1 MDTNELNGL
10 NIKLNLFD
18 QICKAFDE
26 NTWDRYDWRTKSA
39 TKKIIKHL
47 GDEIAFSCRIEDLLS
62 FIADEYGLDSNC
74 MVVSF
79 VQSGIPAKSTRGD
92 YPRFFSKYELA
103 VNEMDMVH
111 VGGVSITGYSDM
123 PQHHLISYYDGTI
136 GSNKYGSYLSRRSVC
151 SKNDLFENCERCFSI
166 YIDSLFDFAEPQA
179 DGKPLLE
186 HCRVSCSSADFSDS
200 NSPDYHHTSELTLES
215 DPYDVFLHIPVSFLA
230 EERSKNTTTYQLLSS
245 YFESVQEKEA
255 AIVKKKA

>member
-1 MDTNELNGL
+1 MAINELE
-10 NIKLNLFD
+10 IKLNLYD
-18 QICKAFDE
+18 EICREFYEKNWGNDE
-26 NTWDRYDWRTKSA
+26 WRTHFA
-39 TKKIIKHL
+39 TEKIIKYW
-47 GDEIAFSCRIEDLLS
+47 GNEIAFSCRIEDLLS
-62 FIADEYGLDSNC
+62 FIADKYNLDSNC

-103 VNEMDMVH
+103 ENEMDMVQA
-111 VGGVSITGYSDM
+111 GRVSIMGYSDM
-123 PQHHLISYYDGTI
+123 PQHQLVDYYDGTI
-136 GSNKYGSYLSRRSVC
+136 GSKVDYYFTQRSVRN
-151 SKNDLFENCERCFSI
+151 KKDLFEKVSWENCFSI

-200 NSPDYHHTSELTLES
+200 NSPDYHHTSQLILES

-230 EERSKNTTTYQLLSS
+230 NERRRDDSTAYQLLSS
-245 YFESVQEKEA
+245 YFESVQEKETA
-255 AIVKKKA
+255 AKKKKA